1 MNCGPC
7 LRAVAHGRLRQ
18 ACDTLRSWIQSTS
31 RTMIRLL
38 YISVATPGLGE
49 HDVQDILQASQRKN
63 ASAEITGLLVSGGG
77 LFMQA
82 IEGPEVA
89 VLRTYVKILD
99 DPRHSECRIVHITPT
114 STRLFAKWAMAS
126 LSGDVL
132 EREHIEELRAYRTES
147 VPPAAFSNAMKRLIA
162 RLNAR

>member
-1 MNCGPC
+1 
-7 LRAVAHGRLRQ
+7 
-18 ACDTLRSWIQSTS
+18 
-31 RTMIRLL
+31 MIRLL
-38 YISVATPGLGE
+38 YISVAAAGVGE
-49 HDVQDILQASQRKN
+49 RDVKAILQAARRKN
-63 ASAEITGLLVSGGG
+63 AATELTGLLVCGGG
-77 LFMQA
+77 LFAQA
-82 IEGPEVA
+82 IEGPEEA

-126 LSGDVL
+126 LEGDVL

-147 VPPAAFSNAMKRLIA
+147 VPPAAFSNVMRRLIA